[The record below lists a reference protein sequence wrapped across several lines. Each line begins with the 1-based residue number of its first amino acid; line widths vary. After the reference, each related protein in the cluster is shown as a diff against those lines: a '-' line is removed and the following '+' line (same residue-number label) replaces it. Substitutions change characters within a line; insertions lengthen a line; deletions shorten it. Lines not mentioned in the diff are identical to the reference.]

1 MALENRKSLLQPS
14 STQAQQSRLQFTNL
28 QPISLTAQQPSP
40 VSNSRPTVSAFVS
53 APSPISLQAPPTIP
67 PAFFKGRKALPAPVP
82 APTPVVSN
90 PPIVYSDTAFYF
102 NGSSLFSSSLE
113 AVDFPFHL
121 TGSDVVSILMAIKPF
136 SWQPETTSGHP
147 YTILHM
153 YSGSAASQSLNI
165 SLYDG
170 ELRATFSNNGE
181 EFVFSRTLPVGSL
194 GRLGDGYTLI
204 HLAYTPD
211 YETRSD
217 LTKATMI
224 VGLDN
229 QGNILRRTSN
239 TTVAVSASFTAI
251 DHLYIGG
258 TQFESGKNF
267 IGNIAFVALK
277 SDGYFGD
284 TNTNKIFNKTYK
296 PKGLAPIS
304 NRVYTFGEP
313 NGNTVAIETTGSI
326 ATKNL
331 ALTLS
336 GSVITNANY
345 SYFTQ

>member
-40 VSNSRPTVSAFVS
+40 VSNSRPTVSAFANTP
-53 APSPISLQAPPTIP
+53 APVSLQAPATIP
-67 PAFFKGRKALPAPVP
+67 PALP
-82 APTPVVSN
+82 SN

-194 GRLGDGYTLI
+194 GRLGNGYTLI
-204 HLAYTPD
+204 DLAYTPD

-217 LTKATMI
+217 LTKATMT

>member
-53 APSPISLQAPPTIP
+53 APAPVSLQAPPTIP
-67 PAFFKGRKALPAPVP
+67 PKPPTPVP
-82 APTPVVSN
+82 APTPVVGN
-90 PPIVYSDTAFYF
+90 IPIVYSDTAFYF
-102 NGSSLFSSSLE
+102 NGESLFSSSLE
-113 AVDFPFHL
+113 PVDFAFNL
-121 TGSDVVSILMAIKPF
+121 TGSNGFSIGMAIKPF
-136 SWQPETTSGHP
+136 TWQPETVSGHP

-153 YSGSAASQSLNI
+153 YSGSEASQSLNI
-165 SLYDG
+165 SLYDS
-170 ELRATFSNNGE
+170 ELRTTFSNNGQ
-181 EFVFSRTLPVGSL
+181 EFVFSRILPVSSL
-194 GRLGDGYTLI
+194 ERLGNGYTLVNLGYI
-204 HLAYTPD
+204 P
-211 YETRSD
+211 SPQSGND
-217 LTKATMI
+217 LTKAAI
-224 VGLDN
+224 WFSLDN
-229 QGNILRRTSN
+229 QGNTVVRTSN
-239 TTVAVSASFTAI
+239 TTVAVSASFSAM
-251 DHLYIGG
+251 DRLYIGG
-258 TQFESGKNF
+258 TKFESGKNF
-267 IGNIAFVALK
+267 IGNIAFVAMK
-277 SDGYFGD
+277 SDSFFGD

-336 GSVITNANY
+336 GSVFTNANY
-345 SYFTQ
+345 SYFAQ